1 MSATATPFDS
11 DAVEGTLRPIIRYK
25 PDGSG
30 KKEVVNAHWGSNPRF
45 SAGIE
50 YRFVRSEGQSFPSQR
65 CLIPASEFRMKVG
78 KKDYRVML
86 DDGNFFYLAG
96 VWEPAMVGWPLA
108 FRIITVAANSEVA
121 PYQDRHGA
129 IILRRQVMD
138 WLDGTMPE
146 AELLA
151 TPPAHMF
158 RVEEIGT
165 GSRRRR
171 SGQAQLGL

>member
-1 MSATATPFDS
+1 MSATAIPFDS
-11 DAVEGTLRPIIRYK
+11 DAAEGTLRPIIRYK

-50 YRFVRSEGQSFPSQR
+50 YRFVRSEGQTFPSQR

-96 VWEPAMVGWPLA
+96 VWEPPMAGWPLA
-108 FRIITVAANSEVA
+108 FRIITVAANAEVSR
-121 PYQDRHGA
+121 YQDRHGA
-129 IILRRQVMD
+129 VVLRRQVTD
-138 WLDGTMPE
+138 WLDDLVPE
-146 AELLA
+146 NELLV
-151 TPPAHMF
+151 TPPARMF
-158 RVEEIGT
+158 VVEELG
-165 GSRRRR
+165 RRKPMQT
-171 SGQAQLGL
+171 SLTL